1 MKFLMD
7 NTCITALIDTGA
19 EVSLIKDKM
28 ITKNLEDIYEIKPIY
43 LEGIGIGKFK
53 VDKAVKIILFKDL
66 VFGFKVV
73 DNNVN
78 MEYDMIIGMDFLNQF
93 VCKIDCSQEK
103 MTISNKHVIYFA
115 REKDSISKYVNL
127 RPAKPFKSIW
137 RISMETE
144 EDDEEKTGC
153 SDIPESWDSEEEEEE
168 FLDIASENQ
177 GKSSSGNEQ
186 ESSLDDEQRGSLEV
200 VQDSSSEDDYESSS
214 EDDYENSSV
223 GSFEDDEE
231 GVDTRESLSLDD
243 IIQQEDSCE
252 DNSLF
257 DMNYYDRND
266 LLEDEHVIKAR
277 SINIVRARVRNENC
291 TGLVNKLKLPENLLM
306 SDSFDEAV
314 DKKVRIMIVNVG
326 DSDVRLRLPELEV
339 TKYDVMKEESS
350 ELSED
355 DNSAKIF
362 KITKNELEER
372 IMKIY
377 DILPKSHVETKEQ
390 INRIKSLIRD
400 YAEVFHLEGDK
411 LPEIKELST
420 EIAMKHNKPINIK
433 QYRVPMHLKEE
444 LERQVKENLAE
455 GIIRES
461 RSAYNAPVILVPKP
475 PDPVTQER
483 RWRLVVDFRRLNE
496 AIEKDSYPIP
506 NIEETLHNLHE
517 AKYFSTLDWY
527 MGFYQ
532 MPIREED
539 KHLTAFS
546 ANNRK
551 YEYNRLPMGITIAP
565 SSFQRNVNLIMNGL
579 TEEQTLLF
587 LDDILVKGKNI
598 KDHDKNLRMTLDKL
612 KSHGVKV
619 NTKKC
624 ILFAESLIFL
634 GHRITPHGIFPDDR
648 KIQSVINWPTPKT
661 VKQVQKFIGLVMY
674 YKKFI
679 PGYMK
684 IAEPLY
690 ELTRKNKTYR
700 WTETQENAFKMLKEK
715 LTTPPV
721 LAIPDP
727 DPKNPFILITDGCD
741 TGYGAVLAQKQNGI
755 EKPIAFFSKAVSE
768 RDRRLLKNRAFE
780 HEFRALA
787 AACKEFRYF
796 LRGGKKFIVYTDSR
810 VLAQLNKKS
819 FHENENYAKWY
830 HELIDYDFDIKYRP
844 GNKLQ
849 NADSLSRMFRI
860 RTTTEIERALKEC
873 HDSPLGGHR
882 NAVETMNKLKSLNV
896 IWPNM
901 AKEVK
906 EYVDKCEACQK
917 TKISRYTKKPMQI
930 TDTQSRP
937 FEKIALDIVGPVNP
951 PSAKGHKYILTIRDL
966 FSKYTRAIPM
976 FTQTAEETAKA
987 FVEYM
992 SHYGAPEQILTDQ
1005 GSNFM
1010 SETIKNL
1017 CKRFQIKK
1025 LRSTAFHPQSNGSLE
1040 RYHRDLK
1047 TYLKIFTTNVA
1058 EWDELLGIAC
1068 LALNTSKSRSTSFT
1082 PFEIVFMHPA
1092 NIPSSFKNTANRP
1105 IYNYD
1110 DYVSI
1115 MTNNIQSA
1123 YKAVKENL
1131 GKLKE
1136 ETKKQYDKK
1145 TNDVKFKIG
1154 DKVLALNDNK
1164 KITRQNAFPLKWEGP
1179 YEIIKDLN
1187 NSTYELKVGRKTI
1200 VKHGDQLKL
1209 FNY

>member
-1 MKFLMD
+1 MLED
-7 NTCITALIDTGA
+7 VCITALIDTGA
-19 EVSLIKDKM
+19 EISLIKEKV
-28 ITKNLEDIYEIKPIY
+28 ITKNLENAFKIKPIY
-43 LEGIGIGKFK
+43 LEGIGMGKFK
-53 VDKAVKIILFKDL
+53 VEDAIRIILLGDIVFSFKI
-66 VFGFKVV
+66 VKE
-73 DNNVN
+73 NVN
-78 MEYDMIIGMDFLNQF
+78 LEFDIVIGMDFLNQF
-93 VCKIDCSQEK
+93 VCKIDCSGEK
-103 MTISNKHVIYFA
+103 ILISNKHEIYFVG
-115 REKDSISKYVNL
+115 EGDEMSKYVNT
-127 RPAKPFKSIW
+127 RPARPFKSIW
-137 RISMETE
+137 KISAEQDDEKEEGSEDLESEDLEEMDPDSKDLE
-144 EDDEEKTGC
+144 EDEF
-153 SDIPESWDSEEEEEE
+153 SDAE
-168 FLDIASENQ
+168 SENSEDLREIA
-177 GKSSSGNEQ
+177 GEN
-186 ESSLDDEQRGSLEV
+186 
-200 VQDSSSEDDYESSS
+200 SSEDELKNSS
-214 EDDYENSSV
+214 EDEHEGSSQENS
-223 GSFEDDEE
+223 EDDLEE
-231 GVDTRESLSLDD
+231 DMDARESPSLDD
-243 IIQQEDSCE
+243 IINEEDSW
-252 DNSLF
+252 DSNSLF
-257 DMNYYDRND
+257 DSEYQNRDD
-266 LLEDEHVIKAR
+266 LLEEEHVINAR
-277 SINIVRARVRNENC
+277 SINIVKARIKNKEGTV
-291 TGLVNKLKLPENLLM
+291 LVNKMRLPENLLM
-306 SDSFDEAV
+306 SDSFDETV
-314 DKKVRIMIVNVG
+314 DKKVRIMIVNLG

-339 TKYDVMKEESS
+339 TKYDVILEESS
-350 ELSED
+350 EILEE

-362 KITKNELEER
+362 RINKEDLENR
-372 IMKIY
+372 ILKIY
-377 DILPKSHVETKEQ
+377 ENLPKTHVETKEQ
-390 INRIKSLIRD
+390 INRIRDLIRD

-411 LPEIKELST
+411 LPEIKGLNT
-420 EIAMKHNKPINIK
+420 EIIMKHNKPINIK

-444 LERQVKENLAE
+444 LDRQINENLKE

-475 PDPVTQER
+475 PDPITQER
-483 RWRLVVDFRRLNE
+483 RWRMVVDFRRLNE
-496 AIEKDSYPIP
+496 NIEKDSYPIP

-539 KHLTAFS
+539 KQVTAFS

-565 SSFQRNVNLIMNGL
+565 SSFMRNVNLIMNGL

-587 LDDILVKGKNI
+587 LDDILVKGKSI

-634 GHRITPHGIFPDDR
+634 GHRITPQGIFPDER
-648 KIQSVINWPTPKT
+648 KIQAVLNWPVPKT

-690 ELTRKNKTYR
+690 ELMRKNKSYR
-700 WTETQENAFKMLKEK
+700 WTETQETAFKTLKEK

-721 LAIPDP
+721 LAVPDP

-741 TGYGAVLAQKQNGI
+741 SGYGAVLAQKQQGT

-768 RDRRLLKNRAFE
+768 KDRRLLKNRAYE

-796 LRGGKKFIVYTDSR
+796 LRGGKKFVVYTDSKI
-810 VLAQLNKKS
+810 LAQLNKKN

-849 NADSLSRMFRI
+849 NADALSRMFRI

-873 HDSPLGGHR
+873 HDAPLGGHR
-882 NAVETMNKLKSLNV
+882 NSIETLNKLKTLNV
-896 IWPNM
+896 IWPKM
-901 AKEVK
+901 AKEIK
-906 EYVDKCEACQK
+906 EYVDRCEVCQK
-917 TKISRYTKKPMQI
+917 TKVARYTKKPLQI

-937 FEKIALDIVGPVNP
+937 FEKIALDIVGPMNP

-966 FSKYTRAIPM
+966 FSKHTRAIPM
-976 FTQTAEETAKA
+976 FTQSADETAKA
-987 FVEYM
+987 MVEYIT
-992 SHYGAPEQILTDQ
+992 HYGAPEKILTDQ
-1005 GSNFM
+1005 GANFM
-1010 SETIKNL
+1010 SEVMKNL
-1017 CKRFQIKK
+1017 CKKFNIKK
-1025 LRSTAFHPQSNGSLE
+1025 LRSTAYHPQSNASLE

-1068 LALNTSKSRSTSFT
+1068 LALNTSKTRSTGFT

-1092 NIPSSFKNTANRP
+1092 NIPSSFRNTVNRP
-1105 IYNYD
+1105 IYNHD

-1115 MTNNIQSA
+1115 MTNNIQAA

-1131 GKLKE
+1131 KNSKV
-1136 ETKKQYDKK
+1136 ETKKNYDKK
-1145 TNDVKFKIG
+1145 TNDVKFRVG
-1154 DKVLALNDNK
+1154 DKVLTINENK
-1164 KITRQNAFPLKWEGP
+1164 RITRQNAFPWKWEGP
-1179 YEIIKDLN
+1179 YELIKDLN
-1187 NSTYELKVGRKTI
+1187 NSTYEIKVGRKNIT
-1200 VKHGDQLKL
+1200 KHGDQLKL
-1209 FNY
+1209 FRE